1 MKKRHFGRIYLVTD
15 GTEITISIK
24 QARYAL
30 EQETQ
35 MPFQFTNVVL
45 IFQRFKK
52 LQPLFIHG
60 SVVVMILSATV
71 LSGQMTDYTGQNAS
85 RLMEAPGE
93 ASSNSSTSAYVAANV
108 ADGLGE
114 SLASRVTVDAEN
126 LTNQQQL
133 MAADDTYLSNVST
146 ISTNS
151 VSREDVV
158 KYTVQSGDSVKSIAQ
173 DFNINTRTVRWANDL
188 IDSEE
193 VSPGDELTILPVNG
207 VLYKVKSGDSAD
219 KLAERYQANAAQII
233 SFNNAEIDG
242 LKKGQKVVIPDG
254 VLPESEQPQRDITPN
269 NSYFAS
275 TFTPQHGGNGYS
287 YGYCTWYVANRI
299 DVPSNW
305 GNATTWDNYAAA
317 SGWTVSNTPTPGAIA
332 QNSYMA
338 GGLGHVAIVEKVSSD
353 GTEIFMSDMNGF
365 AGWGAEG
372 SGWAPTSKYTYITK

>member
-1 MKKRHFGRIYLVTD
+1 MKKKHFGRVYLVTG
-15 GTEITISIK
+15 GTEITISIE

-30 EQETQ
+30 EQEAQ

-45 IFQRFKK
+45 RFHRLKK

-60 SVVVMILSATV
+60 SVVVIILSATM

-85 RLMEAPGE
+85 NLMRASGE
-93 ASSNSSTSAYVAANV
+93 VSSNNTTSAYVAASV

-114 SLASRVTVDAEN
+114 SLASRVAVDAEN

-146 ISTNS
+146 IATDAT
-151 VSREDVV
+151 SREDIV
-158 KYTVQSGDSVKSIAQ
+158 KYTVQNGDSVKSIAQ
-173 DFNINTRTVRWANDL
+173 DFNINSQTLRWANDM

-193 VSPGDELTILPVNG
+193 VSPGDKLTILPVNG
-207 VLYKVKSGDSAD
+207 VLYKVKSGDTAD
-219 KLAERYQANAAQII
+219 KLAKRYQANATQII

-242 LKKGQKVVIPDG
+242 LKKDQKIVIPDG
-254 VLPESEQPQRDITPN
+254 VLPESEQPQRSITPN

-275 TFTPQHGGNGYS
+275 NFTPQHGGNGYS

-317 SGWTVSNTPTPGAIA
+317 SGWTVSNTPSPGAIA

-372 SGWAPTSKYTYITK
+372 TGWAPASKYTYITK